1 MDFTAGQKLTAT
13 RLNQVLQARC
23 HAYQIVAQT
32 LTTGV
37 AAAITFTAEAY
48 DPFEFHSTSSNTSR
62 ITPNIAGTYRVI
74 GQAAF
79 AGNTTGDRTAHVR
92 KNGSGVDSMPYGAA
106 RAMQGTGLAAGIAHA
121 FGTVSL
127 NGTTDYVEL
136 WASQN
141 SGGNLNTEYSSG
153 FTNSFLIVERIG
165 D

>member
-1 MDFTAGQKLTAT
+1 
-13 RLNQVLQARC
+13 
-23 HAYQIVAQT
+23 
-32 LTTGV
+32 
-37 AAAITFTAEAY
+37 
-48 DPFEFHSTSSNTSR
+48 
-62 ITPNIAGTYRVI
+62 
-74 GQAAF
+74 
-79 AGNTTGDRTAHVR
+79 
-92 KNGSGVDSMPYGAA
+92 MPYGAA